1 MEGKDSIEKFSRY
14 WCVGY
19 KEMIVTKAPLRISLA
34 GGGSDL
40 PSFYKKYAGQVFSF
54 AINKYVYIACHELF
68 SGGIR
73 LSYSRTE
80 NVKLVSDIEHPLIRE
95 SLTHLNFQKSIEIG
109 SFADVPGTG
118 TGLGSSS
125 AFTVALLAA
134 ISEFSNNTLDSKS
147 LAKSASLI
155 EIEKCKEPI
164 GKQDQYASAYGGIN
178 QFIFH
183 KNDSVTV
190 MDYYSTSTSK
200 FLEQSIMLFYLGTG
214 RNSSAILTHQNNAML
229 RSSSEFESV
238 KRIRDRVPK
247 LIDSVLK
254 QDVGAMAA
262 VIRESW
268 DDKKNLHAHVSNSS
282 IESAISSAL
291 SSGAIA
297 AKVVGA
303 GGGGFLMVVVD
314 PARRLEFI
322 DKFKILRNLPFK
334 ISKNGAEVVYSD
346 ER

>member
-1 MEGKDSIEKFSRY
+1 
-14 WCVGY
+14 
-19 KEMIVTKAPLRISLA
+19 MIVSKAPLRISLA

-40 PSFYKKYAGQVFSF
+40 PSFYKYDEGQVFSF
-54 AINKYVYIACHELF
+54 CINKYVYIACHELF

-73 LSYSRTE
+73 LSYSKTE
-80 NVKLVSDIEHPLIRE
+80 NLKSVSDIEHPLIRE
-95 SLTHLNFQKSIEIG
+95 SMKLLNFEESIEIG
-109 SFADVPGTG
+109 SFADVPGSG

-125 AFTVALLAA
+125 AFTVALIAA
-134 ISEFSNNTLDSKS
+134 IREFSKKEFNSKF
-147 LAKSASLI
+147 LAESACLV
-155 EIEKCKEPI
+155 EIEKCNEPI

-190 MDYYSTSTSK
+190 NEFYSLDSSN
-200 FLEQSIMLFYLGTG
+200 FLEQSILLFYLGTG
-214 RNSSAILTHQNNAML
+214 RDSSAILKYQNNAML
-229 RSSSEFESV
+229 HGRNELEAV
-238 KRIRDRVPK
+238 KRIRDRVPE

-254 QDVGAMAA
+254 QDVAGMAA
-262 VIRESW
+262 IVRDSW

-282 IESAISSAL
+282 IDSAISTAFSA
-291 SSGAIA
+291 GAIA

>member
-1 MEGKDSIEKFSRY
+1 
-14 WCVGY
+14 
-19 KEMIVTKAPLRISLA
+19 MIVTKAPLRISLA

-40 PSFYKKYAGQVFSF
+40 ASFYRTNEGQVFSF
-54 AINKYVYIACHELF
+54 AINKYVYIACHDLF

-73 LSYSRTE
+73 LSYSKTE
-80 NVKLVSDIEHPLIRE
+80 TVKLVSDIEHPLIRE
-95 SLTHLNFQKSIEIG
+95 SLTHLNFEKPIEIG

-125 AFTVALLAA
+125 AFTVALLTA
-134 ISEFSNNTLDSKS
+134 ISELSKKQFDSKS
-147 LAKSASLI
+147 LAESASLV

-178 QFIFH
+178 QFVFH
-183 KNDSVTV
+183 KDDSVTV
-190 MDYYSTSTSK
+190 NNFYTTDTSN
-200 FLEQSIMLFYLGTG
+200 FLEQSILLFYLGAG
-214 RNSSAILTHQNNAML
+214 RDSSIILTHQNNAMQNGNIQI
-229 RSSSEFESV
+229 EAV
-238 KRIRDRVPK
+238 KRIRDRVPE
-247 LIDSVLK
+247 LIESVLK

-268 DDKKNLHAHVSNSS
+268 DDKKKLHAHVSNSS
-282 IESAISSAL
+282 IDSAISSAL

-303 GGGGFLMVVVD
+303 GGGGFLMVVVYPD
-314 PARRLEFI
+314 KRFQFI
-322 DKFKILRNLPFK
+322 EKFKNLRQLPFR
-334 ISKNGAEVVYSD
+334 ISEKGAEVVYSD

>member
-1 MEGKDSIEKFSRY
+1 
-14 WCVGY
+14 
-19 KEMIVTKAPLRISLA
+19 MIVTKAPLRISLA

-40 PSFYKKYAGQVFSF
+40 PSFYKTNEGQVFSF

-125 AFTVALLAA
+125 ALTVALLAA
-134 ISEFSNNTLDSKS
+134 ISEFSNKTFNSKS
-147 LAKSASLI
+147 LAESASI
-155 EIEKCKEPI
+155 VEIEKCKEPI

-190 MDYYSTSTSK
+190 MDYYSTSTSN

-214 RNSSAILTHQNNAML
+214 RDSSAILTHQNNAMQ
-229 RSSSEFESV
+229 RGSTEIESV
-238 KRIRDRVPK
+238 KSIRDRVPE

-268 DDKKNLHAHVSNSS
+268 DDKKKLHAHISNSS
-282 IESAISSAL
+282 IDSAISSAL

-314 PARRLEFI
+314 PDKRSQFI
-322 DKFKILRNLPFK
+322 EKFKNLRQLPFR
-334 ISKNGAEVVYSD
+334 ISEKGAEVVYSD